1 MNRVSITKLQKKMRT
16 QFIGRSI
23 FFSRKVSST
32 NDWAKQ
38 LAAQG
43 TPEGTVVIAATQ
55 THGRG
60 RLDRKWISPMGGL
73 WFSVILKPE
82 VNVAKIAHLT
92 FVTSLAVAECL
103 KDLYGLKVET
113 KWPNDVTIG
122 GRKICGILGETSS
135 TGEKAT
141 FVILGVGVNVNFDT
155 EKIFPQSIRLTT
167 TSIQKELGRK
177 VDLETML
184 KALLERLEKTL
195 DLYVNEGFMPVLSEW
210 KKYAFFLGEEVE
222 VVDQENKI
230 KGTAYDVAEDGAL
243 VLRSEDGSLRR
254 IFAGDLFLRICE
266 SPW

>member
-1 MNRVSITKLQKKMRT
+1 MSKVSITKLQKRMRT
-16 QFIGRSI
+16 QFIGRTI
-23 FFSRKVSST
+23 HFSRKVSST

-43 TPEGTVVIAATQ
+43 APEGTVVIAATQ

-82 VNVAKIAHLT
+82 VSVAKIAHLT
-92 FVTSLAVAECL
+92 FVTSLAVAKCL

-155 EKIFPQSIRLTT
+155 EKIFPESIRLTT
-167 TSIQKELGRK
+167 TSIEKELGRK
-177 VDLETML
+177 VELETLL
-184 KALLERLEKTL
+184 KALLEKLEKTL

-210 KKYAFFLGEEVE
+210 KKYAFFLGKEVE
-222 VVDQENKI
+222 IVDREKKI
-230 KGTAYDVAEDGAL
+230 KGTACDVAEDGAL
-243 VLRSEDGSLRR
+243 VLRFEDGSSRR
-254 IFAGDLFLRICE
+254 VFAGDLSLRIC
-266 SPW
+266 